1 MKKYIMIAV
10 DSANVKLSNLLK
22 ENAVELNL
30 EGKNKA
36 EIISELVDIACK
48 ACGIRN
54 KKTLTEALEEREKLG
69 STAIGNGVAVPHA
82 KIDGIKQIILTFG
95 RSSEGVDFSSLDGEK
110 TYLFFM
116 LISPK
121 EDIGA
126 HLKILAKISHL
137 IKDRF
142 MVGLFRKA
150 KSKKEVLSTISNL
163 EKFAK

>member
-1 MKKYIMIAV
+1 MIAV
-10 DSANVKLSNLLK
+10 DSANIKLSSLLK
-22 ENAVELNL
+22 ESSIELDL
-30 EGKNKA
+30 AGKSKL
-36 EIISELVDIACK
+36 EIISELVDIVCK
-48 ACGIRN
+48 AGGVKN
-54 KKTLTEALEEREKLG
+54 KKTLAGAIQEREKLG

-82 KIDGIKQIILTFG
+82 KIDGIKQAVLIFG
-95 RSSEGVDFSSLDGEK
+95 RSSDGVDFNSLDGEK
-110 TYLFFM
+110 THLFFM

-150 KSKKEVLSTISNL
+150 NSKKETLSIIATL
-163 EKFAK
+163 EKSSK

>member
-1 MKKYIMIAV
+1 MIAV
-10 DSANVKLSNLLK
+10 DSASIKLSSLLK
-22 ENAVELNL
+22 ESSIELEL
-30 EGKNKA
+30 ESRNKA
-36 EIISELVDIACK
+36 GIISELVDIACK
-48 ACGIRN
+48 SGGVKS
-54 KKTLTEALEEREKLG
+54 KKALSDALAEREKLG

-82 KIDGIKQIILTFG
+82 KIDGIKQTILTFG
-95 RSSEGVDFSSLDGEK
+95 RSREGVDFNSLDGEN
-110 TYLFFM
+110 THLFFM

-150 KSKKEVLSTISNL
+150 KSKKEVLSIISTL
-163 EKFAK
+163 EKSAK

>member
-1 MKKYIMIAV
+1 MIAV
-10 DSANVKLSNLLK
+10 DSANVKLSGLLK
-22 ENAVELNL
+22 ESSIELEL
-30 EGKNKA
+30 EGKDKA
-36 EIISELVDIACK
+36 GIISELVDVLCRA
-48 ACGIRN
+48 GSIRN
-54 KKTLTEALEEREKLG
+54 KKAVSEALGEREKMG
-69 STAIGNGVAVPHA
+69 STAIGNGVAVPHT
-82 KIDGIKQIILTFG
+82 KIDGVKQPVLVFG
-95 RSSEGVDFSSLDGEK
+95 RSSGGVDFNSLDGEK

-150 KSKKEVLSTISNL
+150 KTKKEALAIISNL
-163 EKFAK
+163 EKSSK

>member
-1 MKKYIMIAV
+1 MIAV
-10 DSANVKLSNLLK
+10 DSASIKLSSLLK
-22 ENAVELNL
+22 ESSIELEL
-30 EGKNKA
+30 EGKNKSQVIA
-36 EIISELVDIACK
+36 ELVNMACK
-48 ACGIRN
+48 AGRIKN
-54 KKTLTEALEEREKLG
+54 KKALADALTEREKLG

-82 KIDGIKQIILTFG
+82 KIDGVKQAVLTFG
-95 RSSEGVDFSSLDGEK
+95 RSSEGIDFNSLDGEK

-150 KSKKEVLSTISNL
+150 KSKKEALLIISSL
-163 EKFAK
+163 EKSAK

>member
-1 MKKYIMIAV
+1 MIEV
-10 DSANVKLSNLLK
+10 DSAATKLSSLLK
-22 ENAVELNL
+22 ENLIELEL
-30 EGKNKA
+30 EGKDKS
-36 EIISELVDIACK
+36 EIIGELVDIITKSGK
-48 ACGIRN
+48 AKN
-54 KKTLTEALEEREKLG
+54 KKALTAAIMGRENLG

-82 KIDGIKQIILTFG
+82 KIDGIKQTVLAFG
-95 RSSEGVDFSSLDGEK
+95 RSVAGVDFNSLDGEK
-110 TYLFFM
+110 THLFFM

-150 KSKKEVLSTISNL
+150 RSKKEVLSMISNL
-163 EKFAK
+163 EKSSK

>member
-1 MKKYIMIAV
+1 MIAV
-10 DSANVKLSNLLK
+10 DSANVRLSNLLK
-22 ENAVELNL
+22 ESSIELGL
-30 EGKNKA
+30 EGKDKA
-36 EIISELVDIACK
+36 EIIAELVDLACK
-48 ACGIRN
+48 SGSIRN
-54 KKTLTEALEEREKLG
+54 RKAIGDALTEREKMG
-69 STAIGNGVAVPHA
+69 STAIGNGVAVPHT
-82 KIDGIKQIILTFG
+82 KVDGVKQPVLMFG
-95 RSSEGVDFSSLDGEK
+95 RSTEGIDFNSLDGEK

-150 KSKKEVLSTISNL
+150 KSKKEVLSIIANL
-163 EKFAK
+163 EKSAK